1 MLQPTDLVAIITHIR
16 IRRTIVQNTDLHLC
30 PGITFRAVQTAD
42 GYELM
47 LRKAP
52 MRTIARVRVKTV
64 ITNVGRANTNSVI
77 IACAKC
83 LRPARV
89 HLFVDW
95 DSLTAQCRHCVG
107 FNPKVHNVPKRLG
120 NRYIDN
126 YDDDSRYRR
135 LMRKKL
141 YADILNFEIAA
152 CRVSTPD
159 EFFASRPY
167 LLPEFVAMVR
177 GFDPVLH
184 GKLLYELRR
193 KYMYALRARKV
204 KGLKPRER
212 SWLDR
217 QIEIRMLNG
226 DKLSKREVK
235 WLQNR
240 LTTARQSSL
249 SCFLTPSLEMKKIVA
264 TLRRPSGGSQHGSKQ
279 EASNSPPMETD
290 SSSSKTSSGQDMN
303 AEAAE
308 AQELSNAINAAEGE
322 GMTGM
327 VLNSDAPPATPK
339 GS

>member
-16 IRRTIVQNTDLHLC
+16 IRRTIAHNTDLHLC
-30 PGITFRAVQTAD
+30 PGITFRAVQVAD

-64 ITNVGRANTNSVI
+64 IANVGRANSSTVI

-95 DSLTAQCRHCVG
+95 DSMTAQCRQCVG
-107 FNPKVHNVPKRLG
+107 FNPRVHDMPRGHG

-126 YDDDSRYRR
+126 YDDDARYRR

-152 CRVSTPD
+152 CRVSTPE

-167 LLPEFVAMVR
+167 LLPEFVAVVR
-177 GFDPVLH
+177 TIDPVLYR
-184 GKLLYELRR
+184 KLLYELRR
-193 KYMYALRARKV
+193 KYMYTLRARKV
-204 KGLKPRER
+204 KGLKPQER

-249 SCFLTPSLEMKKIVA
+249 NCFLTPSLGTKEIVA
-264 TLRRPSGGSQHGSKQ
+264 TLRRGSQHGSKQ
-279 EASNSPPMETD
+279 EGSSSRPTVTG
-290 SSSSKTSSGQDMN
+290 SSSSKMSSDQDTN
-303 AEAAE
+303 AESVIEWEGPPVINVAE
-308 AQELSNAINAAEGE
+308 QVNTPGEIKHSNAPNAK
-322 GMTGM
+322 
-327 VLNSDAPPATPK
+327 DK
-339 GS
+339 GL